1 MMWPLFLL
9 STPTDLYENAVLLML
24 TWGKNQ
30 VNKSTDK
37 SSSSGQTCPLIEKH
51 LELWVVRLNSKA
63 NFYQPSNEE
72 KKIFCDFSIQRFQ
85 MMSFYLILFHFIS
98 KGLSPYHR
106 NWYWSAFETEHVP
119 NNWFNP
125 IVYVRTFERFDLSSI
140 WFDRLLTCSFIWRVN
155 LFTSMWEQ
163 QHRKNAHILKIHQKS
178 LYSLT
183 MEWNKTL
190 PTLIKFNSQLD
201 IYVKCTHRVNNRHG
215 TAFALALALAIRHF
229 WCEILSHN
237 DESVHA
243 VQIWKS

>member
-1 MMWPLFLL
+1 M
-9 STPTDLYENAVLLML
+9 
-24 TWGKNQ
+24 K
-30 VNKSTDK
+30 K
-37 SSSSGQTCPLIEKH
+37 
-51 LELWVVRLNSKA
+51 
-63 NFYQPSNEE
+63 

-125 IVYVRTFERFDLSSI
+125 IVYVRTFKWFDLSSI

-163 QHRKNAHILKIHQKS
+163 QHRKNAHILEIYQKS

-215 TAFALALALAIRHF
+215 TARTRTRDKTFLMWNSFTQWWICARGADMKKLNLYAKGFAFFGPQIELRVAKVHRSSSDVIIRIF
-229 WCEILSHN
+229 FATNVLRS
-237 DESVHA
+237 SF
-243 VQIWKS
+243 S